1 MNGATLWKKRV
12 FLLDDI
18 AAAMEFV
25 TWVKNISWALDAL
38 SRFARAH
45 DFGLNKSWWF
55 ENDK

>member
-25 TWVKNISWALDAL
+25 KWVTNISWALDAL
-38 SRFARAH
+38 SRFARAR

-55 ENDK
+55 EK